1 MKNFYREEVYQEL
14 INRIS
19 LLTKDS
25 QRQWGTMTVAQMLAH
40 CTETQLVSNGEK
52 VLKVPFFVKWF
63 FKGMIKKMVYNDKPF
78 PKNTRTAE
86 QYLQTEEKDF
96 EIEKSRLLESI
107 NYAKNN
113 AEKQVSHTLFGSYKM
128 RDSGEAFYKH
138 LDHHL
143 SQFGV

>member
-1 MKNFYREEVYQEL
+1 MENFYQEEVYQEL

-19 LLTKDS
+19 LLTENS

-40 CTETQLVSNGEK
+40 CTETQLVSNGQKE
-52 VLKVPFFVKWF
+52 LKVPFFVKWF
-63 FKGMIKKMVYNDKPF
+63 FRGIIKKMVYNDKPF

-86 QYLQTEEKDF
+86 QYVQTEVKDF
-96 EIEKSRLLESI
+96 EKEKLRLLESM

-113 AEKQVSHTLFGSYKM
+113 PEKSVNHTLFGRNKM
-128 RDSGEAFYKH
+128 IDSGESFYKH